1 MTEDRTPIAEIV
13 RFRAQPGLDGAS
25 LLAVAKATQTALQA
39 CPGFRTRLLTCD
51 ESGLWCDILLWTD
64 RAAAQAGAEAMMH
77 HPDFAPFLAAIDP
90 ASLEMRHDR
99 LIWSMGG

>member
-39 CPGFRTRLLTCD
+39 CPGFRTRHLTCD
-51 ESGLWCDILLWTD
+51 
-64 RAAAQAGAEAMMH
+64 
-77 HPDFAPFLAAIDP
+77 
-90 ASLEMRHDR
+90 
-99 LIWSMGG
+99 